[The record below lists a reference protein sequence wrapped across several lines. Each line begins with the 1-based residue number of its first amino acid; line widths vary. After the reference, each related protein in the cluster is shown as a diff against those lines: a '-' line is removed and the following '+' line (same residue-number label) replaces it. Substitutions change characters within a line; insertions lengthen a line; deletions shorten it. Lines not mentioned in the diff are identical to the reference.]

1 MKQRLDFKAT
11 KITQKQR
18 LFISEYQVDF
28 NGTQAAIRAGYNP
41 KTASEQAYQL
51 LHKTSV
57 NEALRREIE
66 ERLQAIGV
74 RAERV
79 LAELAKVGFSDI
91 RRLYREDGS
100 LKPPKEWD
108 DDMAAAISGV
118 ETFEEFQ
125 GRGKDRKYIGTTKKV
140 RVFDKVRA
148 LEILGKHLG
157 IFPTDKKDDDGGVKE
172 VSMTNL
178 ELSAK
183 IVYLVTLACQKQEL
197 EDEQSKAQLSK

>member
-1 MKQRLDFKAT
+1 MA
-11 KITQKQR
+11 
-18 LFISEYQVDF
+18 
-28 NGTQAAIRAGYNP
+28 
-41 KTASEQAYQL
+41 
-51 LHKTSV
+51 
-57 NEALRREIE
+57 
-66 ERLQAIGV
+66 
-74 RAERV
+74 
-79 LAELAKVGFSDI
+79 FSDL
-91 RRLYREDGS
+91 RKVYNADGS
-100 LKPPKEWD
+100 LKLPTEWD

-157 IFPTDKKDDDGGVKE
+157 IFPTEKKDDDGGVKE

-197 EDEQSKAQLSK
+197 EDEQSKAQPSK